1 MNETVDAVT
10 SAAINVTGQAAEHFK
25 KRSPSEQFFE

>member
-10 SAAINVTGQAAEHFK
+10 AAAINVTGHAAEHFN
-25 KRSPSEQFFE
+25 KRWPQ